1 MGNNQT
7 SYIMKY
13 IVKGQLYNT
22 SNNQL
27 VCLSNH
33 ILSRSGLPIPTGWVF
48 DNGTVLKLLNNS
60 VKMIHPLVVSNPV
73 RFVSPKTFNDAF
85 VGVSLE
91 MPTDTV
97 VFVGRHGHGGHNDPA
112 ATLFEAHDAVLTP
125 TGETQARDA
134 AKAIL
139 ADEHYR
145 QLTHFR
151 AYCSDLRRTMDT
163 CRIFLD
169 EIQQELRRFH
179 ALSGMPLSQF
189 SMRWSDD
196 TIGVDTVHTCE
207 VCIES
212 HEYSRL
218 IGYDHHWQV
227 DNPLRKVAIDP
238 FLSAEELQVLAPE
251 KPIDII
257 KRMRIEN
264 LPKNDPRGKPDECL
278 TRIGNLKIDW
288 RAYADKLNRA
298 EAEGKTYGQAA
309 SEKLLLEVILENA
322 QLAHVSVSVTLP

>member
-1 MGNNQT
+1 M
-7 SYIMKY
+7 
-13 IVKGQLYNT
+13 KGQFYNT

-27 VCLSNH
+27 VSLSNH

-48 DNGTVLKLLNNS
+48 DNGTVLKLMENR
-60 VKMIHPLVVSNPV
+60 VEMIHPLVVSNPA
-73 RFVSPKTFNDAF
+73 RFVSRETINAAF
-85 VGVSLE
+85 VGVSLPI
-91 MPTDTV
+91 PTDTV
-97 VFVGRHGHGGHNDPA
+97 VFMGRHGHGEHNDPA
-112 ATLFEAHDAVLTP
+112 ATLIKAHDAVLTP

-145 QLTHFR
+145 QITHFQ
-151 AYCSDLRRTMDT
+151 AYCSDLHRTMDT
-163 CRIFLD
+163 CSIFLD

-189 SMRWSDD
+189 SMRWSNDP
-196 TIGVDTVHTCE
+196 IGTDSVHTCE
-207 VCIES
+207 VCIQL

-238 FLSAEELQVLAPE
+238 FLSAEDLQVLAPE
-251 KPIDII
+251 KPIEVIE
-257 KRMRIEN
+257 RMRIEN

-288 RAYADKLNRA
+288 RTYADKLNRA

-309 SEKLLLEVILENA
+309 SEKLLLDVILENA
-322 QLAHVSVSVTLP
+322 QRAHTSVSATLP

>member
-1 MGNNQT
+1 M
-7 SYIMKY
+7 
-13 IVKGQLYNT
+13 KGQFYNT

-33 ILSRSGLPIPTGWVF
+33 ILSRSGLPIPKGWVF
-48 DNGTVLKLLNNS
+48 DNGAVVKLMENR
-60 VKMIHPLVVSNPV
+60 VEMIHPRVVSNPD
-73 RFVSPKTFNDAF
+73 RFISPKAFNDAF
-85 VGVSLE
+85 VGVSLPI
-91 MPTDTV
+91 PTDTV
-97 VFVGRHGHGGHNDPA
+97 VFVGRHGHAGHNDPA
-112 ATLFEAHDAVLTP
+112 ATLVEAHDAVLTP

-145 QLTHFR
+145 QITHFQ

-163 CRIFLD
+163 CSIFLD

-189 SMRWSDD
+189 SMRWSND

-207 VCIES
+207 VCIEL

-238 FLSAEELQVLAPE
+238 CLSAEELQVLAPE
-251 KPIDII
+251 KSLEVIE
-257 KRMRIEN
+257 RMRIEN
-264 LPKNDPRGKPDECL
+264 SPKNDPCGKPEECL
-278 TRIGNLKIDW
+278 TRTGNLKIDW
-288 RAYADKLNRA
+288 SVYTDKLNRA
-298 EAEGKTYGQAA
+298 KAQGKTYGDAA
-309 SEKLLLEVILENA
+309 AEKLLLDVILENA
-322 QLAHVSVSVTLP
+322 HGTQS